1 MSSASDQAPRAHG
14 VGGTTEELRRSNL
27 ARILGLVHR
36 DGDLSRAELTRLT
49 GLNRSTIG
57 GLVGELRELGLV
69 FESMPDAG
77 AGNRAGRPSPI
88 VHASPSV
95 AAIAVNPEVDAIHVG
110 LVALGGHV
118 LRRVRVELAGS
129 PSSHEVVEMARA
141 AIAGLLAW
149 SQTDVRVVGIGLAIP
164 GLVRSADG
172 QVRSADH
179 LGWVDEPLT
188 EMMAEATGYR
198 TVAANAAQLG
208 MRAESVF
215 GAGRGVDDLV
225 YLIGGS
231 SGIGGGVVTG
241 GQLLSGAEGYAS
253 EFGHTFVATG
263 GTLCTCG
270 ARGCFEAEVTQA
282 ALLESVGL
290 LAEQADQ
297 LPLALAR
304 ASASP
309 SADAG
314 GRVARLVA
322 RDRELVRIAVK
333 NAVNLFNPSMVIVGG
348 FLAAL
353 YAQPNADITEMAS
366 DAISASRETLQ
377 ITPAALGPDQL
388 LVGAAELVFSELLID
403 PAAILGV

>member
-1 MSSASDQAPRAHG
+1 MSSASDPAPRAHG

-77 AGNRAGRPSPI
+77 AKNRAGRPSPI
-88 VHASPSV
+88 VHASPNV
-95 AAIAVNPEVDAIHVG
+95 AAIAVNPEVDAIYVG

-149 SQTDVRVVGIGLAIP
+149 SQTDIRVVGIGLAIP

-179 LGWVDEPLT
+179 LGWIDEPLT
-188 EMMAEATGYR
+188 EMMAEASGYR

-263 GTLCTCG
+263 GALCTCG

-290 LAEQADQ
+290 QAEQADQ

-309 SADAG
+309 AADPG
-314 GRVARLVA
+314 GRVERLVA

-353 YAQPNADITEMAS
+353 YAQPNADIDEMAG
-366 DAISASRETLQ
+366 DAISASRELLQ

>member
-1 MSSASDQAPRAHG
+1 MSSAADPSPRAHG

-36 DGDLSRAELTRLT
+36 RGELSRAELTRLT

-57 GLVGELRELGLV
+57 NITSELRDLGLV
-69 FESMPDAG
+69 TESMPESG
-77 AGNRAGRPSPI
+77 VSSRAGRPSPI
-88 VHASPSV
+88 VAASGDV

-110 LVALGGHV
+110 LVTLGGRV
-118 LRRVRVELAGS
+118 SRRVRIETSAAPSSADVVEL
-129 PSSHEVVEMARA
+129 ARA
-141 AIAGLLAW
+141 AIAGLLAL
-149 SQTDVRVVGIGLAIP
+149 QPTPLRIVGVGLAVP
-164 GLVRSADG
+164 GLVRTADG

-225 YLIGGS
+225 YLIGGA

-241 GQLLSGAEGYAS
+241 GQLLTGAEGYAA
-253 EFGHTFVATG
+253 EFGHTFVASDG
-263 GTLCTCG
+263 VACTCG
-270 ARGCFEAEVTQA
+270 STGCFEAEVTQG
-282 ALLESVGL
+282 ALLDSVGL
-290 LAEQADQ
+290 GASEVD
-297 LPLALAR
+297 ALA
-304 ASASP
+304 
-309 SADAG
+309 
-314 GRVARLVA
+314 GRLRESTDPAVLDLVR
-322 RDRELVRIAVK
+322 RDRELVRIALR
-333 NAVNLFNPSMVIVGG
+333 NAVNLFNPAMVIVGG

-353 YAQPNADITEMAS
+353 YAD
-366 DAISASRETLQ
+366 DAIADLAADSIAASRESLAVA
-377 ITPAALGPDQL
+377 PALLGPDQL
-388 LVGAAELVFSELLID
+388 MVGAAELVFSELLLD